1 MWNLKLDISNME
13 YKATIKGNDT
23 IIYDNPKIS
32 SELQM
37 KIVESYKRLS
47 DVWKVGEESG
57 IRGQYVHKILTKLGV
72 VHKMNYFTDNDRLIL
87 CELYPKYRQERKL
100 DELASIMGRTK
111 QFICRQAKYSGLT
124 DRENIPKL
132 SKEERERISKM
143 RKTYYL
149 SHEHP
154 RGYLGHKHDKNA
166 RNKISESSKRTWLDP
181 NSRFNSESFRQN
193 VSDRMFKYRTDGV
206 IKSKSNRKEVST
218 VIDWTKYVFKSSWE
232 YEVAIRLQK
241 LKTNGDIISW
251 EYEPD
256 RFIFNDIKKGIR
268 SYCPDFKV
276 TTPNCVFY
284 IEVKGWKSEIGMKR
298 LSMFKERYPNI
309 KLYLIDETEY
319 KNVIS
324 KTNYLRLYTKQI

>member
-1 MWNLKLDISNME
+1 
-13 YKATIKGNDT
+13 
-23 IIYDNPKIS
+23 
-32 SELQM
+32 
-37 KIVESYKRLS
+37 
-47 DVWKVGEESG
+47 
-57 IRGQYVHKILTKLGV
+57 
-72 VHKMNYFTDNDRLIL
+72 
-87 CELYPKYRQERKL
+87 
-100 DELASIMGRTK
+100 
-111 QFICRQAKYSGLT
+111 
-124 DRENIPKL
+124 
-132 SKEERERISKM
+132 M

-181 NSRFNSESFRQN
+181 NSKFNSESFRQN
-193 VSDRMFKYRTDGV
+193 VSDRMFKYRTNGV